1 MGLDG
6 TGERWWYLIMPKP
19 LKDIAQEPIS
29 WSHLPSVFNDRRL
42 CTFFEGLEKKYHV
55 SNEKEFFSKLVNMS
69 TANSEPFH
77 RWVRYREGYSGELVK
92 EIMRRHPLPSSR
104 YFVMDPMCGSGSSLV
119 ACGDLGVD
127 ALGLDVNGYAVLAT
141 NVKCHPFKKSDVA
154 RIGSLIESF
163 KLECRG
169 LPRPSTAFA
178 EEIAKYFP
186 PDNFGALISIKEWI
200 DTRLTPGAVA
210 DFFNVALLA
219 ILEDC
224 SDRKKDGNGLA
235 TRPAPVSDIPA
246 RFLVQLALMVEDVS
260 SGINPNAICRKAVDC
275 SALDQVSASAAFSTA
290 IGKELGSIIFSPP
303 YANSFDYFESY
314 KLELVFGGFVLAKD
328 LNESRKRLV
337 RNYRITVPKE
347 LIHRIEPV
355 EKLCSEIIG
364 RIPQKEF
371 ETGTR
376 DGRTRLVPNLL
387 RGYFEDMG
395 KVIQEGYKS
404 LCPGG
409 TMHIVV
415 DQSAYVGVPIATDLI
430 FGYLAEEIGFEVL
443 SITNCRRANTS
454 GQQLK
459 KFPYL
464 KSLLRESIV
473 SLHKPMLPSL
483 AR

>member
-1 MGLDG
+1 MSKL
-6 TGERWWYLIMPKP
+6 
-19 LKDIAQEPIS
+19 LKDMVQEQIS
-29 WSHLPSVFNDRRL
+29 WSHLQGVFNDRTL
-42 CTFFEGLEKKYHV
+42 CRFFERLEKKYHV
-55 SNEKEFFSKLVNMS
+55 SNEEEFFSKLVNMS
-69 TANSEPFH
+69 TANREPFH
-77 RWVRYREGYSGELVK
+77 RWVRYREGYAGELVK
-92 EIMRRHPLPSSR
+92 EILRRHPLRSAR

-119 ACGDLGVD
+119 ACGDLGTD

-141 NVKCHPFKKSDVA
+141 NVKCHPFKKRDVA
-154 RIGSLIESF
+154 RIGNLIERF
-163 KLECRG
+163 RLECRE
-169 LPRPSTAFA
+169 LPKPSAAFA

-186 PDNFGALISIKEWI
+186 PDNFEALISIKEWI
-200 DTRLTPGAVA
+200 DTRLKPGAMA
-210 DFFNVALLA
+210 NFFKVALLA

-235 TRPAPVSDIPA
+235 TRPAPVSDA
-246 RFLVQLALMVEDVS
+246 RVRFLAQLTLMLEDVS
-260 SGINPNAICRKAVDC
+260 NGINLNEIHRKAVDC
-275 SALDQVSASAAFSTA
+275 SALEMASASARFSAA
-290 IGKELGSIIFSPP
+290 IDKELGSIIFSPP

-347 LIHRIEPV
+347 LLHRIEPV
-355 EKLCSEIIG
+355 EKLCSEIVG
-364 RIPQKEF
+364 RIPQKEA

-376 DGRTRLVPNLL
+376 DGRTRLVPNML
-387 RGYFEDMG
+387 RGYFEDMRV
-395 KVIQEGYKS
+395 VIQEGYKA

-415 DQSAYVGVPIATDLI
+415 DQSAYVGAPIATDLI

-454 GQQLK
+454 GQQLQK
-459 KFPYL
+459 YPYL

-473 SLHKPMLPSL
+473 NLYKPMLPSH
-483 AR
+483 AM